1 MIDINVAQLLEQLC
15 AVQGKK
21 LIVADENWALVNW
34 ADVALRSHPNL
45 QLISNRYDIVQQA
58 EASGLTVIFNDLDFS
73 IFDSH
78 SFDAIFFRVS
88 KERASSHHVIN
99 QSIKLLKSQAILI
112 LSGDK
117 NDGIKSYVKKAC
129 VLMGDNSPAKKNG
142 TSYLAKITFHQAS
155 KNLLNDNNYQMIRP
169 LEAVPENHISSK
181 PGIFGWD
188 KVDRGSAFLVT
199 KLPMFLKRFKY
210 PPERLLDLGCGYG
223 YLGYCALK
231 LSFKELTLTDN
242 NAAALLAVTKNFKG
256 STNQVN
262 VIASDAGDT
271 ITEQFDTILC
281 NPPFHQG
288 FAVDGDMCTK
298 FLAATKR
305 LLAPH
310 GHALFVVNTFIPLE
324 KKAKHYFNVID
335 ILASDGSF
343 KLVALS

>member
-1 MIDINVAQLLEQLC
+1 MIDINVAQLLDQLC
-15 AVQGKK
+15 VIKGKK
-21 LIVADENWALVNW
+21 LIVADENWASVNW
-34 ADVALRSHPNL
+34 VDIALQRHGDL
-45 QLISNRYDIVQQA
+45 QLISNRYDIAQQA
-58 EASGLTVIFNDLDFS
+58 KASGLTVIFNDLDFS
-73 IFDSH
+73 VFNKH
-78 SFDAIFFRVS
+78 SFDAILFRVS

-99 QSIKLLKSQAILI
+99 QSISLLKGQATLI
-112 LSGDK
+112 LSGEK

-129 VLMGDNSPAKKNG
+129 TLMSDDSLAKKNG
-142 TSYLAKITFHQAS
+142 ANYLAKITFHQAS
-155 KNLLNDNNYQMIRP
+155 KNLLNDNNYQMIRT
-169 LEAVPENHISSK
+169 LEAIPDKNISSK

-188 KVDRGSAFLVT
+188 KVDRGSAFLAT
-199 KLPMFLKRFKY
+199 QLPTFLKRFKH

-223 YLGYCALK
+223 YLAYCALK
-231 LSFKELTLTDN
+231 LNFKEITLTDN
-242 NAAALLAVTKNFKG
+242 NAAALLAVTENFKG
-256 STNQVN
+256 SSHQINIV
-262 VIASDAGDT
+262 ASDAGDT

-305 LLAPH
+305 LLAPQ